1 MTNALLRLIDWIES
15 LPDAI
20 RPAAYGS
27 LVIVMFMLLKG
38 AWLVLPIMVVFVVAT
53 SETPV
58 ADLLHGASIGMLAIV
73 AGGLSGLAYGL
84 VGRHLSVAIPGGRYL
99 AGLIT
104 VAPYMF
110 VLPLI
115 IRLIDHEPLW
125 TPLSEGDIRVSG
137 IMTVIFGIVFGHSW
151 FGPDDLSVKR
161 RK

>member
-84 VGRHLSVAIPGGRYL
+84 VGRHLRVAFPGGRYI
-99 AGLIT
+99 AGLMT
-104 VAPYMF
+104 VAPY
-110 VLPLI
+110 
-115 IRLIDHEPLW
+115 
-125 TPLSEGDIRVSG
+125 
-137 IMTVIFGIVFGHSW
+137 IFM
-151 FGPDDLSVKR
+151 R
-161 RK
+161 R